1 MSDAK
6 ERTLLAFDVG
16 NTHIVLGI
24 FVGDELKIRRRL
36 ATQSS
41 RTSDEAG
48 LLVKMLCQDGG
59 IDPATIDN
67 VAIASVAPKIGTV
80 IGEMSETILG
90 RKPLFI
96 HGEIPGFVNRYRNPR
111 AVGADRVC
119 DAVAGYQKY
128 GGPLIVLDFG
138 TAITYDVIDADGAY
152 LGGIIMPGLETS
164 AQTLK
169 QVTALLP
176 EARLTFPE
184 RVIATTTDHSIQVGL
199 MHGAIHAI
207 RGLIAE
213 IRQEL
218 NHPDATVIATGGMAR
233 VITPHLPEVH
243 AIEPNLVLEGI
254 RIIQQRSESW

>member
-1 MSDAK
+1 MSDGAP
-6 ERTLLAFDVG
+6 RTLLAFDVG

-24 FVGDELKIRRRL
+24 FIGNELKIRRRL
-36 ATQSS
+36 STQSS

-48 LLVKMLCQDGG
+48 VLVKMLCQDGG
-59 IDPATIDN
+59 IDPATIDH
-67 VAIASVAPKIGTV
+67 VAIASVAPKTGMV
-80 IGEMSETILG
+80 IGEMSEAYLG
-90 RKPLFI
+90 IKPLFI

-119 DAVAGYQKY
+119 DAVAGFAKY

-138 TAITYDVIDADGAY
+138 TAITYDVIARDGAY
-152 LGGIIMPGLETS
+152 LGGVIMPGLETS

-176 EARLTFPE
+176 EARLTFPD
-184 RVIATTTDHSIQVGL
+184 RVIATTTDASIQVGL

-207 RGLIAE
+207 RGLIAD
-213 IRQEL
+213 IRGEL
-218 NHPDATVIATGGMAR
+218 NAPDATVIATGGMAR
-233 VITPHLPEVH
+233 IIAPLLPEVT

-254 RIIQQRSESW
+254 RIIQQWSESW